1 MKLLSFTNIIALIMG
16 FTIAY
21 VQNYLGNK
29 KRMQELIFINPPD
42 CYHIHHYITFLLL
55 ALMLFIGHKIKNT
68 KFLFGIIFLF
78 IGLSLEDLMY
88 GDFLNI
94 KDDCHNL
101 KLIKLLKKEES
112 N

>member
-1 MKLLSFTNIIALIMG
+1 MKLLSFTNIFALLLG

-29 KRMQELIFINPPD
+29 KRMQELIFIYPPD

-68 KFLFGIIFLF
+68 KILYAVIFLF
-78 IGLSLEDLMY
+78 VGLSLEDLMY

-94 KDDCHNL
+94 KHNCHNL
-101 KLIKLLKKEES
+101 KLIKLLKTEDS